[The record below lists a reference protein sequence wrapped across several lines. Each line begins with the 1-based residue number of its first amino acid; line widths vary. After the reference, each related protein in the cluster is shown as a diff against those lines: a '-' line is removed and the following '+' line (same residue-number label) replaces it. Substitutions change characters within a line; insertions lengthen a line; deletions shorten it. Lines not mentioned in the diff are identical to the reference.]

1 MLRRWIIL
9 KTNSTKV
16 STLELSKQAGMHEY
30 LVKQTIQKLKNT
42 KISDL
47 VKLKQNLFEVETKLK
62 TAESL
67 DIVSEVEI
75 ALIK

>member
-1 MLRRWIIL
+1 MIPDNI
-9 KTNSTKV
+9 NSY
-16 STLELSKQAGMHEY
+16 EY

-62 TAESL
+62 TAESF
-67 DIVSEVEI
+67 SGRTER
-75 ALIK
+75 